1 MRRHAPRVRRCL
13 ALAPLLTLCQCS
25 FLYDLSSFD
34 VEGSA
39 IGNDAASD
47 AQGAA
52 PDALGDSFVPDADAA
67 MPGEGNADASPQ
79 AVDDGPDAPNEVAPD
94 GTDADAEPQHTEQ
107 PDGQSVSD
115 SASGATVDAAEAGP
129 SQADTGPIDS
139 AGGSDAGTDAAHPP
153 PANDAGLVAYY
164 PFAETTGTTTA
175 DDSGNN
181 ETATMQGATF
191 TTGVQGNAATM
202 SGMNQYVSLPP
213 NIVFGLTAF
222 SVCEWVNLNAPI
234 PQHAHIFDFGTGT
247 NDYMFLTPNSGIG
260 TLQFAITT
268 GGVAAEQ
275 RLERA
280 PTGRRHV
287 GSRLRHV
294 DRNDGRPLPQRGGGE
309 ECRHDPESV
318 EPRAHDARLARTFA
332 VLVGPLLEWENR
344 QLPDLQSRPERVRGH
359 GALRRD
365 GLKR

>member
-1 MRRHAPRVRRCL
+1 
-13 ALAPLLTLCQCS
+13 
-25 FLYDLSSFD
+25 LYDLSSFD

-67 MPGEGNADASPQ
+67 MPGEDNADASPQ
-79 AVDDGPDAPNEVAPD
+79 AVDDGPDAPNEVAAD
-94 GTDADAEPQHTEQ
+94 GTDADAEPPHTEQ

-275 RLERA
+275 RLDA
-280 PTGRRHV
+280 PPLAAGMWDHVCVTSTG
-287 GSRLRHV
+287 
-294 DRNDGRPLPQRGGGE
+294 
-309 ECRHDPESV
+309 
-318 EPRAHDARLARTFA
+318 TTA
-332 VLVGPLLEWENR
+332 VLYLNGEVVKSAAMTLNPSSLGPTTQDWLGRSQSSSDPYLNGKIDNFRIYNR
-344 QLPDLQSRPERVRGH
+344 
-359 GALRRD
+359 ALSASEVMALFAGMD
-365 GLKR
+365 